1 VRRYE
6 VVLSLVEPITHR
18 RHEVE
23 ADGMGYHNQGTPEAV
38 MVLYVDDKE
47 VEGAQRAVF
56 AVPVA
61 CLAYAREMVT
71 TSAESRV
78 DDLEKAMKAIEDLE
92 PIHFGG
98 AEHMGIPDGDYL
110 PRAAVVDVIG
120 MALYVD

>member
-1 VRRYE
+1 MRRYE

-61 CLAYAREMVT
+61 CLAYAREIVT
-71 TSAESRV
+71 TSAERRV
-78 DDLEKAMKAIEDLE
+78 GELGQVVDAIQDLE

-110 PRAAVVDVIG
+110 PRAAVVDII
-120 MALYVD
+120 AAAYVD